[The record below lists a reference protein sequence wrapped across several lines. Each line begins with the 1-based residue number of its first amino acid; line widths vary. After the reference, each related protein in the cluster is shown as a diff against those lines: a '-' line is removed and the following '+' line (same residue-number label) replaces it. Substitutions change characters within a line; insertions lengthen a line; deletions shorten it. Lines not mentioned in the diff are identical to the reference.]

1 MKAKVDQSLC
11 AGGQGCANTCPEVFR
26 MEGEK
31 AFVHVDQVPKE
42 SEEKCK
48 SASDA
53 CPTSAISVEE

>member
-11 AGGQGCANTCPEVFR
+11 AGGQGCVNTCPQVFK

-31 AFVHVDQVPKE
+31 STVYVDTVPEDAK
-42 SEEKCK
+42 EKCK

-53 CPTSAISVEE
+53 CPTAAITVEG